1 MDHEGQGEICRH
13 EAEIRSLRPPVPLR
27 PTLQVRKKD
36 PYLFGCES
44 LWPENSSRGGE
55 AHRTMRKG
63 GMPQIT
69 SPIGASELLIAVFGR
84 GSER

>member
-1 MDHEGQGEICRH
+1 
-13 EAEIRSLRPPVPLR
+13 
-27 PTLQVRKKD
+27 
-36 PYLFGCES
+36 
-44 LWPENSSRGGE
+44 
-55 AHRTMRKG
+55 MRKG